1 MAITIDRREF
11 IMLFGGGAAVWP
23 RAAYAQQPGRVRRV
37 AALILGAE
45 NDPVIQSRVAT
56 LRGTLQSLGWIEGRN
71 LQIDLHITDDPIRL
85 GAYAQEVVN
94 SAPDVI
100 FAGSGVATREIQR
113 RTQTIPIVFSG
124 GGDPVKTGLVR
135 NVAQPE
141 GNTTGF
147 ANAFNSL
154 GGKWLQLLKEAAPRV
169 TRVAIIFDP
178 ERSLGGFLDSI
189 DAAAAELAVTVIR
202 VPVRNGSEI
211 ERAIET
217 FAAEPNGGLI
227 IPGVPPSTNDFRAI
241 RRLALQH
248 RLPLV
253 FQGDE
258 EGVLISY
265 HVDSYDLA
273 RGAASYIDH
282 ILRGAKPSELPVQYP
297 TKFRLVINLKTAKA
311 IGLTIPDT
319 LLLRADRSSN
329 DFGRSCG

>member
-11 IMLFGGGAAVWP
+11 ITLLGGGAAAWP
-23 RAAYAQQPGRVRRV
+23 RAAYAQQPGRVRPV

-45 NDPVIQSRVAT
+45 SDPVTRGQVAA
-56 LRGTLQSLGWIEGRN
+56 LRKALQRLGWIEGRN
-71 LQIDLHITDDPIRL
+71 LRIDLHIADDPIRL
-85 GAYAQEVVN
+85 GADADEVVK

-100 FAGSGVATREIQR
+100 FARSGVATREIQR
-113 RTQTIPIVFSG
+113 RTQTIPIVFLG

-154 GGKWLQLLKEAAPRV
+154 GGKWLQLLNEAAPRV

-178 ERSLGGFLDSI
+178 ETSLGGFFDSI
-189 DAAAAELAVTVIR
+189 DAAAAQLAVTVIKM
-202 VPVRNGSEI
+202 PVLNGSEI
-211 ERAIET
+211 EGAIET

-227 IPGVPPSTNDFRAI
+227 IPGVAPRGSDFGAI

-248 RLPLV
+248 RMPLI
-253 FQGDE
+253 FQGE
-258 EGVLISY
+258 GEGVLISY
-265 HVDSYDLA
+265 AADSYDLA
-273 RGAASYIDH
+273 QGAASYIDH

-311 IGLTIPDT
+311 IGLTIPNA
-319 LLLRADRSSN
+319 LLLRADKVIE
-329 DFGRSCG
+329 